1 MLLQSYFLFPILN
14 RKTIFWKKKIH
25 ISCVYYLLSQKI
37 FVFNDGQITEC
48 EKQSSRGDES
58 PMGFHCLKK
67 HVLSTNFNFI
77 FNRSL
82 PIQKYLPD
90 GKFS

>member
-14 RKTIFWKKKIH
+14 RKTIFWKKKQ
-25 ISCVYYLLSQKI
+25 SNLLRLLFAFTKI